1 MSVMRLHQCWA
12 NTASIAAILPGR
24 SVLRPRS
31 KEPATRLIEGQPVS
45 RILEVHQNLCSTRVL
60 EFQRMKSRDH
70 LIRLKRFQ
78 VEERRRRVQQI
89 ETMIAEFH
97 RMAGDLD
104 REISHEETRSGISDP
119 AHFAYPTYARAA
131 GVRRDNL
138 KRSADELNGQLVDA
152 KDHLEAAL
160 EDLRK
165 AESLDGREKAIDV
178 SRVDPDFSFSLARA

>member
-1 MSVMRLHQCWA
+1 
-12 NTASIAAILPGR
+12 
-24 SVLRPRS
+24 
-31 KEPATRLIEGQPVS
+31 
-45 RILEVHQNLCSTRVL
+45 
-60 EFQRMKSRDH
+60 MKSRDH

-89 ETMIAEFH
+89 EMMIAEFH